1 MMIDTHCHIQ
11 FKAFNENR
19 GEVIGRCKERDMI
32 LNVVGTQ
39 LDTSKKAIELAEQ
52 YDWMY
57 ASIGL
62 HPIQEYRTEVIEEAD
77 QFTSRGEQF
86 DEAVYD
92 ALAEH
97 PKVIA
102 LGETGMD
109 RYHVPKDVVTEIVM
123 QKQKETFL
131 AHARIAQRHNLP
143 MVIHVREAHDDMIT
157 TIQEMGSAPLGVIH
171 CFTGNW
177 DQAEFYL
184 SQGLYLGFTGV
195 VTYPPKKT
203 DPKPQLQ
210 LQEVIEKVPLD
221 RMVVETDSPYLAP
234 QKYRGKRSEPWMIEE
249 VIETFAKKRGK
260 SFEKMA
266 EIIEKNTR
274 QLFTRIS

>member
-1 MMIDTHCHIQ
+1 
-11 FKAFNENR
+11 
-19 GEVIGRCKERDMI
+19 MI

>member
-1 MMIDTHCHIQ
+1 MIDTHCHIQ
-11 FKAFNENR
+11 FKAFDENR
-19 GEVIGRCKERDMI
+19 NEVIQRCNDKGMI

-39 LDTSKKAIELAEQ
+39 FDTSKKAIELAEQ
-52 YDWMY
+52 YEWMY

-62 HPIQEYRTEVIEEAD
+62 HPIQEYRTKVIEEAD
-77 QFTSRGEQF
+77 EFISRAEKF
-86 DEAVYD
+86 NEDAYDE
-92 ALAEH
+92 LATHE
-97 PKVIA
+97 KVIA

-123 QKQKETFL
+123 QRQKETFL
-131 AHARIAQRHNLP
+131 GHARIALKHDLP
-143 MVIHVREAHDDMIT
+143 MVIHVREAHDDMIET
-157 TIQEMGSAPLGVIH
+157 LREFDKLPRGVIH

-177 DQAEFYL
+177 EQAEFYL

-203 DPKPQLQ
+203 DPRPQEQLQ
-210 LQEVIEKVPLD
+210 DVIEKIPLD
-221 RMVVETDSPYLAP
+221 RIVVETDSPYLAP
-234 QKYRGKRSEPWMIEE
+234 QKYRGKRSEPWMVEE
-249 VIETFAKKRGK
+249 VIAKFAHDRGK